1 MKRNWRMMVGILLAA
16 LVVAGGSFYGGTV
29 YGKGQAQTAFAGP
42 VNPGS
47 GPAGMMPGGT
57 PPAGMGQPGGNQ
69 AGMLVGE
76 IAEISATALTITD
89 SSGKQTQV
97 NVSGTTLIEKQ
108 ASVTLADLTQGETV
122 MVSGSQQSD
131 GSISARSVQVAP
143 AGRMVGQGAG
153 NSSTTR

>member
-1 MKRNWRMMVGILLAA
+1 MKRNWRMAVGILLVA

-29 YGKGQAQTAFAGP
+29 YGKGQAQTAFTGP
-42 VNPGS
+42 GNLGS
-47 GPAGMMPGGT
+47 GPVGMAPGGT

-69 AGMLVGE
+69 AGMLVGQ
-76 IAEISATALTITD
+76 ITEISATTLTITD
-89 SSGKQTQV
+89 SNGKQTHV
-97 NVSGTTLIEKQ
+97 NVSDTTLIEKQ

-131 GSISARSVQVAP
+131 GTINARSVQAAP

-153 NSSTTR
+153 SSTTR